1 MSKLVH
7 PLLLPVFNSC
17 DYCEEKKAL
26 RSDPSIE
33 PESMRI
39 RLGSTPSCENIPSTS
54 IFREVCDHSRQRK
67 MGQGKW
73 ERGARGEEVH
83 HKMPVKG
90 SISRLRE
97 GAVDRGRGDRKD
109 EVKGGKR

>member
-67 MGQGKW
+67 MGQRKIGEEGEGGGGPSQDAGK
-73 ERGARGEEVH
+73 RKHLSPARGS
-83 HKMPVKG
+83 G
-90 SISRLRE
+90 
-97 GAVDRGRGDRKD
+97 
-109 EVKGGKR
+109 